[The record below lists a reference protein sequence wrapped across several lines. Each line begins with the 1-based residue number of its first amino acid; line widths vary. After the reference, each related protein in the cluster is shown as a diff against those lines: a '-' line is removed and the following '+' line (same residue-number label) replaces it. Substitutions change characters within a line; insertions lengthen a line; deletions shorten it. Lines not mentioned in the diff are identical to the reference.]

1 MDKRRREDR
10 QEGVLEIRIFWGD
23 TAWCPQKTQYV
34 VLGETSVLG
43 RHFCALGRH
52 FRLSSEGTCV
62 LLEQTSSEGILCPG
76 ETLQA
81 VLRRHMCPGG
91 TDVLRRHIVSWG
103 DTAGCRQ
110 KAHVSWWNRRP
121 QKAYCV
127 IGRHCRLS
135 SEGTVCPG
143 RTGVLRRHIVSLGDT
158 AGCRQK
164 AQCVQVEKESSE
176 GILYPG
182 EKLQTVLRMHSVSW
196 WNTVGY
202 SDYDIFK
209 ENYRGSQVYRYKKQ
223 F

>member
-81 VLRRHMCPGG
+81 VVRRHMCPGG
-91 TDVLRRHIVSWG
+91 
-103 DTAGCRQ
+103 
-110 KAHVSWWNRRP
+110 
-121 QKAYCV
+121 
-127 IGRHCRLS
+127 
-135 SEGTVCPG
+135 
-143 RTGVLRRHIVSLGDT
+143 TGVLRRHIVSLGDT
-158 AGCRQK
+158 AGFPQK
-164 AQCVQVEKESSE
+164 AQCVQVEQASSE
-176 GILYPG
+176 GILCPW
-182 EKLQTVLRMHSVSW
+182 ETLQGVVRRHNVS
-196 WNTVGY
+196 
-202 SDYDIFK
+202 
-209 ENYRGSQVYRYKKQ
+209 R
-223 F
+223 